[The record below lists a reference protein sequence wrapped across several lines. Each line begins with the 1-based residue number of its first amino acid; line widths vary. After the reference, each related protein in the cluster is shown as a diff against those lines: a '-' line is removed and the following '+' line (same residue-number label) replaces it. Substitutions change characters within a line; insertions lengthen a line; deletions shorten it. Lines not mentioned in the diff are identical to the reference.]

1 MRVVDVV
8 ITAVLGVAFGVLFSV
23 WNYTGGAAFGVF
35 EAVTPG
41 FGGIITGIWLL
52 GGVVGGLVV
61 RRPGAALA
69 VEVIAAVVSM
79 VPGNQWGISTVYSGI
94 AQGLGAELAFALTL
108 YRRGSMPTAVLAGV
122 LAAVVEFALELV
134 TSGNLARTLGY
145 NLTYLGC
152 MVVSAAVL
160 AGVLG
165 HVLVGALA
173 RTGALDAFPA
183 GRARRV

>member
-1 MRVVDVV
+1 
-8 ITAVLGVAFGVLFSV
+8 
-23 WNYTGGAAFGVF
+23 
-35 EAVTPG
+35 
-41 FGGIITGIWLL
+41 
-52 GGVVGGLVV
+52 
-61 RRPGAALA
+61 
-69 VEVIAAVVSM
+69 
-79 VPGNQWGISTVYSGI
+79 
-94 AQGLGAELAFALTL
+94 
-108 YRRGSMPTAVLAGV
+108 MPTAVLAGV